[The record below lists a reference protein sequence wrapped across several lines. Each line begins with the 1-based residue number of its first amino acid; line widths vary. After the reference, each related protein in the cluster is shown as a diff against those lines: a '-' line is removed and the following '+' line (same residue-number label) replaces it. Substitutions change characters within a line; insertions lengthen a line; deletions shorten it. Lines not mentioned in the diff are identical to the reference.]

1 MSDTTL
7 KNLQSRA
14 AYFDDVS
21 TVDYGMYVKSVDF
34 APPTIKS
41 ENVEVPGMNGNYDY
55 TEILTGY
62 PTFENRKIKVTL
74 FDPQPVRAM
83 YQRFG
88 KICDVIHGKHFEKII
103 FASDKG
109 YYWSGRATV
118 GSYKYDTGTLEYDVE
133 IDAYPYKRAVQTSN
147 EDWLWDTFSFV
158 SGYIGNSQ
166 KTYQSS
172 SSSTQIFIVEGTE
185 HCEFDVINRA
195 EIGCKLSFNGGAYVE
210 CIPGRTH
217 FNQLLKPGV
226 NQFTSD
232 STYNGGEYN
241 VSIDWR
247 EGRL

>member
-7 KNLQSRA
+7 KNLQYRA
-14 AYFDDVS
+14 VSFDDIS
-21 TVDYGMYVKSVDF
+21 TVDYRIYVKSVDF
-34 APPTIKS
+34 APPSIKT

-62 PTFENRKIKVTL
+62 PTFQNRTIKVTL

-88 KICDVIHGKHFEKII
+88 KICDAIHGKYFEKII

-118 GSYKYDTGTLEYDVE
+118 GSYKYDKGALEYDVE

-158 SGYIGNSQ
+158 SGYIGNSGMVFASL
-166 KTYQSS
+166 TPQSYEFFVS
-172 SSSTQIFIVEGTE
+172 GQE
-185 HCEFDVINRA
+185 HCEFDVINNGDEA
-195 EIGCKLSFNGGAYVE
+195 CSLSFNGAGYVG
-210 CIPGRTH
+210 CIPGKTH
-217 FNQLLKPGV
+217 FTQLLRPGI
-226 NQFTSD
+226 NKFESKT
-232 STYNGGEYN
+232 GFN
-241 VSIDWR
+241 VAIDWR
-247 EGRL
+247 EGHL